1 MITELLL
8 AGAVLLAPADTAARK
23 SLPAHRIAAG
33 EQARVVDGRLDDE
46 VWSRVPAGGDFV
58 QQYPDAGAPATQRT
72 EVRIAY
78 DHEAV
83 YVGVRAWD
91 TQPDSIA
98 AQLARRD
105 ATGLFSDWVQ
115 VIFDSYH
122 DRRTAY
128 RFAVNPRGV
137 KRDVFHF
144 DDGSEDGGWDAV
156 WEAATTVDAEGWTA
170 EFRIPLSQLRYRAQE
185 AGQAWGLNVLRDV
198 ARREERSWWS
208 PMLPDEPGFVSRF
221 GTLTGLEGLRS
232 QRRLEVLPYTVAS
245 VTRAPGERA
254 DPFYSP
260 TAPFASVGADVK
272 YGLSSDLTLTATI
285 NPDFG
290 QVEADPSQVNL
301 SAFESFFSERRPFF
315 VEGADIFRFGV
326 GLGDDNSETLFYSR
340 RIGRAPQRRLSTSGE
355 RPFVDTPQQTRILG
369 AAKLTGKVHGWSV
382 GVLDAVTAETRTEYV
397 LAGDPQVHSLVSEPL
412 SNYGML
418 RLRRDLREGKSA
430 VGGVLTTMHRRVEDG
445 LEFLPS
451 SSYAGGMDFRHR
463 FGGGDWEVSG
473 YAISSLVRGDSAA
486 IGRLQRSPARY
497 YQRPELAAERLDGAA
512 TSLSGNGA
520 SLHLGRIGG
529 SRYRGGLLGLYRSG
543 GFEVNDL
550 GFLREADKLELA
562 AYGRWFQSTPQG
574 VFRRWNVG
582 WNAFSGWSTTEGE
595 RLFTGGNVNGN
606 FQLTN
611 LWNGWWGFERSQ
623 GALDVRGLRGGP
635 AIRFDPGWSGW
646 AGFGTDARKPVRYGL
661 ETSWGVRDGN
671 DGWRLGL
678 YPSVDLRAS
687 GRMTL
692 GLYPNVSWN
701 HTAAQYVA
709 ARDDAGT
716 GERRYLFS
724 GLDQTVV
731 AMTTRLN
738 YTFSPTLTLQL
749 YAQPF
754 VAAGEY
760 RGFMEVADPAARRFG
775 DRFRPLSEEAR
786 ACDGF
791 YGVRPQGAGC
801 GDDAAF
807 AYRFD
812 DPDFNVKQF
821 RSNAVVRWEYRPGS
835 TLFVVWSQGRE
846 HALSDGSFRLG
857 RDFGRLFG
865 MDRDV
870 SIPATNV
877 LMVKLNYWL
886 DI

>member
-23 SLPAHRIAAG
+23 SLPAHRIAPG
-33 EQARVVDGRLDDE
+33 EHAPVVDGRLDDE
-46 VWSRVPAGGDFV
+46 VWSRVTAGGDFV

-78 DHEAV
+78 DDEAV

-122 DRRTAY
+122 DRRTGY

-137 KRDVFHF
+137 KRDVFHY
-144 DDGSEDGGWDAV
+144 DDGNEDGSWDAV
-156 WEAATTVDAEGWTA
+156 WEAATTVDSAGWTA

-185 AGQAWGLNVLRDV
+185 AGQTWGLNVLRDV

-208 PMLPDEPGFVSRF
+208 PMLPNEPGFVSRL

-245 VTRAPGERA
+245 VTRAPGERS

-301 SAFESFFSERRPFF
+301 SAFESYYAERRPFF

-326 GLGDDNSETLFYSR
+326 GMGDDNSETLFYSR
-340 RIGRAPQRRLSTSGE
+340 RIGRAPQRRLSTTGE
-355 RPFVDTPQQTRILG
+355 RPFVDAPNQTRILG
-369 AAKLTGKVHGWSV
+369 AAKITGKVGGWSI
-382 GVLDAVTAETRTEYV
+382 GVLDAVTPETRTRFT
-397 LAGDPQVHSLVSEPL
+397 LAGDPEVHALVSEPL
-412 SNYGML
+412 TNYGML
-418 RLRRDLREGKSA
+418 RVRRDLREGNSA
-430 VGGVLTTMHRRVEDG
+430 IGGVLTTTHRRVVDG

-451 SSYAGGMDFRHR
+451 ASYAGGVDFRHR
-463 FGGGDWEVSG
+463 FGGGDWEASG
-473 YAISSLVRGDSAA
+473 YALTSLVRGDSLA
-486 IGRLQRSPARY
+486 IGRLQASPARY
-497 YQRPELAAERLDGAA
+497 YQRPELVEEHFDASAA
-512 TSLSGNGA
+512 SLSGNGA
-520 SLHLGRIGG
+520 SFHVGKIGG
-529 SRYRGGLLGLYRSG
+529 GNYRGGVLGLYRSG

-550 GFLREADKLELA
+550 GFLRESDRMDLA
-562 AYGRWFQSTPQG
+562 AYGRWFRFTPQG
-574 VFRRWNVG
+574 AFRRWNVG
-582 WNAFSGWSTTEGE
+582 WNAYSGWTTTERE
-595 RLFTGGNVNGN
+595 RMFTGGNVNGN

-611 LWNGWWGFERSQ
+611 LWNGWWGVRRNQ
-623 GALDVRGLRGGP
+623 GAVNVRGLRGGP
-635 AIRFDPGWSGW
+635 GLRVDGEWGGWM
-646 AGFGTDARKPVRYGL
+646 GFESDARKSFRYGL
-661 ETSWGVRDGN
+661 GADWEVGDEGSWFY
-671 DGWRLGL
+671 GL
-678 YPSVDLRAS
+678 NPSLSIRPSAQMTVSLNPSLSRSVNPAQFVQS
-687 GRMTL
+687 G
-692 GLYPNVSWN
+692 SDE
-701 HTAAQYVA
+701 A
-709 ARDDAGT
+709 T
-716 GERRYLFS
+716 GERSWLF
-724 GLDQTVV
+724 GRLDQTVV
-731 AMTTRLN
+731 AMTARLN
-738 YTFSPTLTLQL
+738 YTFTPELSLQL
-749 YAQPF
+749 YGQPF
-754 VAAGEY
+754 VAAGSYDE
-760 RGFMEVADPAARRFG
+760 FKAVSDPSAGRFE
-775 DRFRPLSEEAR
+775 DRFQPVAGRPAN
-786 ACDGF
+786 
-791 YGVRPQGAGC
+791 
-801 GDDAAF
+801 
-807 AYRFD
+807 
-812 DPDFNVKQF
+812 PDFNVKQF

-846 HALSDGSFRLG
+846 HALPDGSFRLG

-877 LMVKLNYWL
+877 LMVKFNYWL